1 MLDTCTTVCKEL
13 RMKFSNSKSH
23 CIVFGKC
30 PKSSIDNMHLD
41 MDIIYWTVSVKYL
54 GVHIDGGKNLFFNI
68 HTSRRSFYAAF
79 NNILSHAKT
88 LEEPVQL
95 ALFESYCLPL
105 LTFAAGAVTYSQQ
118 QVHDLNVCW
127 NTVYRTVFNFSRW
140 ESVKCFINGLGKL
153 SLRYILKL
161 CKVKFYFHLLH
172 SNNRLLL
179 DLFWLYYG
187 DCYSANACLHH
198 VFGPRHEA
206 VIAVYEQFRA
216 DCVT

>member
-1 MLDTCTTVCKEL
+1 MASTQPERDRFGWTICGAAVRKQVSTCVYIVAGACTTANTLKTSL
-13 RMKFSNSKSH
+13 SFAA
-23 CIVFGKC
+23 
-30 PKSSIDNMHLD
+30 HL
-41 MDIIYWTVSVKYL
+41 L
-54 GVHIDGGKNLFFNI
+54 L
-68 HTSRRSFYAAF
+68 
-79 NNILSHAKT
+79 
-88 LEEPVQL
+88 LETPVQL